1 MYYTVSK
8 NKIIYIPAA
17 IFIFFAISPFFVA
30 LASNLATNSG
40 GGGGSIPFE
49 IPPDV
54 RSNIEKNRPLYE
66 SVAKEYGIP
75 WQALAAVHYREAD
88 CDPNKSSM
96 SGEELG
102 SENLDDHQV
111 YTTLEESLK
120 ASAAHLKEMAKS
132 VYQVELNENP
142 DDASLGWAFLAYNRG
157 YLYKLGKGCANSS
170 CSQLKDCPGQEGTPY
185 DKSPYVVNFIDEN
198 HKNMPWNGCLDS
210 GWTFKDPRAGALT
223 IYKLLGGP
231 SSGGDACS
239 STTTGSSA
247 KWVQKN
253 GWEDWI
259 DDPKVEIREYNEQT
273 TCCRPYNQ
281 QREIQPNMV
290 VLHWTGSESDTL
302 DRIWNYFNNSGYDG
316 AFVSFIIDKDGKI
329 VQAAPAN
336 VREAGVRGYNG
347 IPVPYNV
354 NGVTVR
360 HYGAAIS
367 IEAVGNWGQSGMPPQ
382 PQMESYVWLVQVLL
396 KKYNLK
402 PCDVWGHGELNPDDR
417 DDPGKKFMEEMW
429 KRLGATN
436 ITWQNHPGCINRPPC
451 YANRINGVEYCPY
464 TPPKG
469 CPCNGTCPSKENCS
483 SVPDIF

>member
-54 RSNIEKNRPLYE
+54 RSNIEKNKPLYE

-102 SENLDDHQV
+102 SENPDNHQV

-157 YLYKLGKGCANSS
+157 YLYKLGKGCANPS
-170 CSQLKDCPGQEGTPY
+170 CSRLKDCPGQAGTPY

-223 IYKLLGGP
+223 IYKLLGGA
-231 SSGGDACS
+231 SSGGDACANIGGPGKTIDKAALDAS
-239 STTTGSSA
+239 LREMLSRGAYGGNGNAVEQYLETFEVTVWNGSSEVKKTIKA
-247 KWVQKN
+247 HKLVVGSLKAIFAELNQMKYPIVSVGCFREEQGATAGSTSSISAHRFGIACDIN
-253 GWEDWI
+253 ENYNFGNCGTDPYKVTPEVAAVFARHGW
-259 DDPKVEIREYNEQT
+259 P
-273 TCCRPYNQ
+273 
-281 QREIQPNMV
+281 
-290 VLHWTGSESDTL
+290 
-302 DRIWNYFNNSGYDG
+302 
-316 AFVSFIIDKDGKI
+316 
-329 VQAAPAN
+329 
-336 VREAGVRGYNG
+336 
-347 IPVPYNV
+347 
-354 NGVTVR
+354 
-360 HYGAAIS
+360 
-367 IEAVGNWGQSGMPPQ
+367 
-382 PQMESYVWLVQVLL
+382 
-396 KKYNLK
+396 
-402 PCDVWGHGELNPDDR
+402 VWGLCKSRCGMGSFNTFCDGMHFSTQ
-417 DDPGKKFMEEMW
+417 DP
-429 KRLGATN
+429 AV
-436 ITWQNHPGCINRPPC
+436 PGIL
-451 YANRINGVEYCPY
+451 
-464 TPPKG
+464 K
-469 CPCNGTCPSKENCS
+469 
-483 SVPDIF
+483 